1 MNDPINHPPHYTTI
15 PAGFSAECIEY
26 TRHMLFAQG
35 SAFKYLYRAGAKGDM
50 AEDLGKCA
58 WYLRDA
64 RQHNLYSSVSYLTPS
79 IHPTIT
85 TRSRIGHMILH
96 GQLNAALHTLS
107 RADGWLDEGGLYAQ
121 E

>member
-1 MNDPINHPPHYTTI
+1 MSDPINHPPHYTTI

-35 SAFKYLYRAGAKGDM
+35 LAFKYLYRAGAKGDM
-50 AEDLGKCA
+50 AEDLDKCA
-58 WYLRDA
+58 WWLRA
-64 RQHNLYSSVSYLTPS
+64 ALHHRIYTSVAYLTPD
-79 IHPTIT
+79 IHPTLT
-85 TRSRIGHMILH
+85 TRSRIGHMILR

-107 RADGWLDEGGLYAQ
+107 RADGWLDGEGGAH